1 MRRVTVFN
9 LMTLDGYIA
18 GQGGD
23 ISWHNVD
30 EEFQELAN
38 AASNSGNTLL
48 FGRVTYELMAS
59 FWPTPEAIRT
69 DPIVAVGMNKSE
81 KIVFS
86 RTLQKADWNN
96 TRLVKDD
103 MLAEVRRLKQQSG
116 KDLTILGSGSIVSQ
130 LAQEGLIDEYQVL
143 LNPVVIGKGKTMFDG
158 MREKLTLKLVKT
170 RIFKNGNILL
180 SYEPATKACL
190 SS

>member
-1 MRRVTVFN
+1 MRKLSVFN
-9 LMTLDGYIA
+9 LVTLDGYFA
-18 GQGGD
+18 GEGGD
-23 ISWHNVD
+23 ISWHMVD

-48 FGRVTYELMAS
+48 FGRVTYELMAG

-69 DPIVAVGMNKSE
+69 DPIVAAGMNKAE

-103 MLAEVRRLKQQSG
+103 MLAEVRRRKQGTG
-116 KDLTILGSGSIVSQ
+116 KELTVLGSGSIVSQ

-143 LNPVVIGKGKTMFDG
+143 VNPVVIGKGRTMFEGIRDRIG
-158 MREKLTLKLVKT
+158 LKLVKT
-170 RIFKNGNILL
+170 RTFGNGNVLL
-180 SYEPATKACL
+180 TYEPVR
-190 SS
+190 

>member
-1 MRRVTVFN
+1 MRKLIVFN

-18 GQGGD
+18 GPDGD

-59 FWPTPEAIRT
+59 FWPTPEAIGT
-69 DPIVAVGMNKSE
+69 DPVVAAGMNRSE
-81 KIVFS
+81 KVVFS
-86 RTLQKADWNN
+86 RTLQKAGWNN

-103 MLAEVRRLKQQSG
+103 MTAEVRRLKQQSG

-130 LAQEGLIDEYQVL
+130 LAQEGLIDEYHVL
-143 LNPVVIGKGKTMFDG
+143 LNPVVIGRGKTMFEG
-158 MREKLTLKLVKT
+158 LKNRLNLKLAVT
-170 RIFKNGNILL
+170 RKFGNGNILL
-180 SYEPATKACL
+180 KYEPVR
-190 SS
+190 